1 MQALKFAALTHTFYL
16 KSPKT
21 VSESLILFSCYFKNE
36 KKKFVYST
44 GETISPKYWN
54 KETKSPNARAK
65 LSGIN
70 SIRTQLNRYSEAFI
84 KIEERYKVTKEDFT
98 SNSLKAFFQK
108 EFKKV
113 EASAND
119 FFAIYDEFVAEK
131 IMNQDWSA
139 ATIKRYGNIK
149 AMLQNF
155 EKVKKYKLSFT
166 SINSTF
172 HTQFTDYCMGTLQHI
187 NNTYA
192 RNLGL
197 VKTFLFWALDK
208 KYTYNDQFKKFKK
221 KERVITNQVVIDKG
235 ELELLLKHEYKLK
248 SLERVRD
255 IFVFAA
261 VTGMRHGEL
270 KYISKSNIDGT
281 TFYLKEE
288 KGSEK
293 EIRSIPLSKVAI
305 YLLKKYDYQL
315 PIIANQK
322 HNDYIKEVF
331 RKAGFTHVVQK
342 VSTRGKEV
350 IREDMPFYTR
360 VSSHTARRV
369 FITMMKREGKSDKL
383 ISKITGHRDMK
394 TLNSYYQVDSV
405 EKKEAVDA
413 VFDIAF

>member
-1 MQALKFAALTHTFYL
+1 
-16 KSPKT
+16 
-21 VSESLILFSCYFKNE
+21 
-36 KKKFVYST
+36 
-44 GETISPKYWN
+44 
-54 KETKSPNARAK
+54 
-65 LSGIN
+65 
-70 SIRTQLNRYSEAFI
+70 
-84 KIEERYKVTKEDFT
+84 
-98 SNSLKAFFQK
+98 LKAFFQK

-155 EKVKKYKLSFT
+155 ERVKKYKLSFT

-172 HTQFTDYCMGTLQHI
+172 HTKFTDYCMGTLQHI

-221 KERVITNQVVIDKG
+221 KERVITNQVVIDKQ
-235 ELELLLKHEYKLK
+235 ELELLMKHEYELK

-255 IFVFAA
+255 VFVFAA
-261 VTGMRHGEL
+261 VTGMRYGEL
-270 KYISKSNIDGT
+270 KFISKSNIDGT
-281 TFYLKEE
+281 TFHLKEE

-305 YLLKKYDYQL
+305 YLLEKYDYQL

-331 RKAGFTHVVQK
+331 RKAGFTHTVQK

-394 TLNSYYQVDSV
+394 TLNSYYQVDSD